1 MTNLDD
7 LKGTWVLDN
16 AHSNVGFTVRHAM
29 VTKVHG
35 RFAEY
40 TAEFTVNDNG
50 IDVDATMTSHSITTN
65 NEQRDNHLK
74 SGDFFSADEFPT
86 VTFKSTSAEL
96 GDGTEGTITGD
107 LTIKGVTKPVTLDVE
122 VLGIAEDPYGN
133 IRLGFEAKTKINR
146 FDYNVDFNAPV
157 KTGGALVGE
166 KVDIVI
172 EGSAIK
178 Q

>member
-1 MTNLDD
+1 MTTLNDIT
-7 LKGTWVLDN
+7 GTWVLDN
-16 AHSNVGFTVRHAM
+16 VHSNVGFTVRHAM

-35 RFAEY
+35 HFSEY
-40 TAEFTVNDNG
+40 TAEFTVNETG
-50 IDVDATMTSHSITTN
+50 VDVNATLASHSITTS
-65 NEQRDNHLK
+65 NEQRDEHLK
-74 SGDFFSADEFPT
+74 SGDFFAAEEYPT
-86 VTFKSTSAEL
+86 VTFTATSAEL

-107 LTIKGVTKPVTLDVE
+107 LTIKDVTKPVTLDVE

-133 IRLGFEAKTKINR
+133 TRLGFEATTQINR

-166 KVDIVI
+166 KVTIVI